1 MPTSI
6 SSLLKDS
13 SLSTS
18 LQIKSAEN
26 GGIKADGTKA
36 SGFFGRIAQ
45 GFQRLFNREI
55 QQRNRD
61 GIEAYLGQLHDHD
74 PDLEQAA
81 RAALKWRL
89 DSGKPLT
96 LRKIR
101 EIGSGVLARSAEE
114 KADALLTRL
123 HTSTTQL
130 LTEED
135 YSQLRQAKAAL
146 DLVKD
151 HLPETQRATLN
162 GLHETSRAI
171 NNRINLYEQRIG
183 ERRGEGGFLS

>member
-6 SSLLKDS
+6 STLLRDS
-13 SLSTS
+13 SLSAS
-18 LQIKSAEN
+18 LQIKSAEDR
-26 GGIKADGTKA
+26 GIKAEGTKA
-36 SGFFGRIAQ
+36 PGFFGRIAQ

-61 GIEAYLGQLHDHD
+61 GIEAYLEQLHDQD
-74 PDLEQAA
+74 PDLEKAA
-81 RAALKWRL
+81 RAALKGRL

-101 EIGSGVLARSAEE
+101 EIGSGVLARTAEE
-114 KADALLTRL
+114 KADALMKRL
-123 HTSTTQL
+123 HTTTTQL

-135 YSQLRQAKAAL
+135 YSQLRQAKAGL

-151 HLPETQRATLN
+151 HLPEGERATL
-162 GLHETSRAI
+162 GSLQETSRAI
-171 NNRINLYEQRIG
+171 NNRLSLYEQRIG
-183 ERRGEGGFLS
+183 EPRGEGGFLN

>member
-1 MPTSI
+1 MPTGLT
-6 SSLLKDS
+6 SLLRDP
-13 SLSTS
+13 SLSNLTRV
-18 LQIKSAEN
+18 KSSEE
-26 GGIKADGTKA
+26 GGIKAEGTKA

-61 GIEAYLGQLHDHD
+61 GIEAYLGQLHDQD
-74 PDLEQAA
+74 PDLEEAA
-81 RAALKWRL
+81 RAALKGRL

-101 EIGSGVLARSAEE
+101 EIGSGILARTAEE
-114 KADALLTRL
+114 KADSLLKRL
-123 HTSTTQL
+123 HTTSTQL

-135 YSQLRQAKAAL
+135 YSLLRQAKAGL

-151 HLPETQRATLN
+151 HLTEGERTTLSS
-162 GLHETSRAI
+162 LQDTSRAI
-171 NNRINLYEQRIG
+171 NNRLSLYEQRIG
-183 ERRGEGGFLS
+183 EPRGEGGFLS

>member
-1 MPTSI
+1 MPTGLTSF
-6 SSLLKDS
+6 LRDS
-13 SLSTS
+13 SLSS
-18 LQIKSAEN
+18 AAQIKSSPDS
-26 GGIKADGTKA
+26 GIKAEGTKA

-61 GIEAYLGQLHDHD
+61 GIEAYLGQLHDQD
-74 PDLEQAA
+74 PDLEEAA
-81 RAALKWRL
+81 RAALKGRL

-101 EIGSGVLARSAEE
+101 EIGSGVLARTAEE
-114 KADALLTRL
+114 KADALLKRL
-123 HTSTTQL
+123 HTTTTQL

-135 YSQLRQAKAAL
+135 YSQLRQAKAGL

-151 HLPETQRATLN
+151 HLPEGERATL
-162 GLHETSRAI
+162 GSLQETSRAI
-171 NNRINLYEQRIG
+171 NNRLSLYEQRIG
-183 ERRGEGGFLS
+183 EPRGEGGFLN